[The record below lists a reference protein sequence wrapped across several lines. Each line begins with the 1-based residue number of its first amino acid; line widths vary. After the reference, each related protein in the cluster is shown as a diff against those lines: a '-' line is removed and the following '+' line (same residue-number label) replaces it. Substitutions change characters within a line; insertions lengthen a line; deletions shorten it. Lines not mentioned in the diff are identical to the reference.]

1 MQSKKLYIFIGT
13 EAELIKLFP
22 VLLELA
28 SRMVPY
34 DILASGQ
41 NELSNSS
48 IVKEFKL
55 PKPKKTLSSGGIKNT
70 PVSLFLWFIKT
81 LFASYFS
88 LRRVIVK
95 GDLLIL
101 HGDTVS
107 TVMGAVIGR
116 LLGLTIIHI
125 ESGLRSF
132 NLLSP
137 FPEELDRLAVSR
149 LAHYHFC
156 PNSWAEQN
164 LLGKKNVIN
173 TIENTLFD
181 SLDLALKKTN
191 PDQNANILFDTY
203 GIFVMHRQENVYRRD
218 FFTTV
223 IGRLCEI
230 AKTRNIVF
238 VVHEPTLVALRSL
251 NLLEKVK
258 STPNILLKKRMPYV
272 ELMHVMKRA
281 DFVITDGGSN
291 QEECSYLG
299 LPCLILRTNTER
311 VEGLGENVLLMGDD
325 IGKMDYFMNNI
336 DSYRKQKKEHKH
348 NPSKVIADKIQEIL
362 AENI

>member
-272 ELMHVMKRA
+272 E
-281 DFVITDGGSN
+281 
-291 QEECSYLG
+291 
-299 LPCLILRTNTER
+299 
-311 VEGLGENVLLMGDD
+311 
-325 IGKMDYFMNNI
+325 
-336 DSYRKQKKEHKH
+336 
-348 NPSKVIADKIQEIL
+348 
-362 AENI
+362 